1 MTTAFNLICGPLGSG
16 KTTLIRHLLSQKP
29 EHEHW
34 LLVVNEFGAV
44 GIDGAILQSQN
55 HTRVA
60 QIPGGCICCTAKG
73 EVEATLK
80 KQIAEHKPDR
90 ILLEPTGLGE
100 PDNLVDLIRFADFKD
115 RIDIQAVVTV
125 LDSAHTEIADI
136 ERMTIYQ
143 SLLNMADVVV
153 LNKTD
158 LAEPARIDALQNLC
172 QTCFPPKEVVVETT
186 QGRLPLE
193 AIRRAH
199 FTSPA
204 FSFAQGETEPFSP
217 GLVKTHFHAPTAAD
231 LPPVQNLPGLV
242 ERQGKHQGDTVAIGW
257 IFEPDVAFDWQ
268 ALRTLF
274 EQLATNGQ
282 VKRAKGVFGVGAS
295 SRMLFQLAQGE
306 VTRELIAYRKDSRLE
321 LLLTNADAG
330 LVTQLERSLQ
340 AAITAS

>member
-1 MTTAFNLICGPLGSG
+1 VTTAFNLICGPLGSG

-29 EHEHW
+29 AQEHW

-44 GIDGAILQSQN
+44 GIDGAILANQGN
-55 HTRVA
+55 TAVA

-73 EVEATLK
+73 EVEAALK
-80 KQIAEHKPDR
+80 RLMAEQRPDR

-115 RIDIQAVVTV
+115 QIDIQSVVTV
-125 LDSAHTEIADI
+125 LDTAHTEVSDL

-158 LAEPARIDALQNLC
+158 LAQPAQIHALQKIC
-172 QTCFPPKEVVVETT
+172 QACFPPKEVVIETT
-186 QGRLPLE
+186 QGRLPFE
-193 AIRRAH
+193 TIQRAH
-199 FTSPA
+199 FSSPA
-204 FSFAQGETEPFSP
+204 FSFAPDQAASQSP
-217 GLVKTHFHAPTAAD
+217 GLVKTHFNASTPTD

-242 ERQGKHQGDTVAIGW
+242 ERQGKHQGETVAIGW
-257 IFEPDVAFDWQ
+257 VFQPEVGFDWQ
-268 ALRTLF
+268 AVRTLF
-274 EQLATNGQ
+274 ERLATSGH
-282 VKRAKGVFGVGAS
+282 VIRAKGVFGVGAS

-321 LLLTNADAG
+321 LLLTRMDAAS
-330 LVTQLERSLQ
+330 VTDLERSLQ
-340 AAITAS
+340 AAMTSS